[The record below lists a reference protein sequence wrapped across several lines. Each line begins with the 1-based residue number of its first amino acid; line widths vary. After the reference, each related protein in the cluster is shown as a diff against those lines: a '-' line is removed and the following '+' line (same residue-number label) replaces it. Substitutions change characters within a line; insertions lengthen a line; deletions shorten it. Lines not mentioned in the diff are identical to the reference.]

1 MKKIFWLCLLLL
13 PACARAESEDPCG
26 DLAETAIGA
35 ALEDP
40 TDTYNLAVEFYTGK
54 CVEKNYEKAAKLW
67 ERAAASG
74 LTSAKNNLGY
84 LLSEGLGVKK
94 DEARAAALWREAAVA
109 GHAESQVHLGKAL
122 FHGYGVPKDQ
132 TRGLAWVL
140 HAVQSAADNPDV
152 GGGPAV
158 LELARDEQGE
168 MLKTAPELLES
179 AKLLVGQLGVARHE
193 R

>member
-1 MKKIFWLCLLLL
+1 M
-13 PACARAESEDPCG
+13 A
-26 DLAETAIGA
+26 
-35 ALEDP
+35 
-40 TDTYNLAVEFYTGK
+40 FYTGK
-54 CVEKNYEKAAKLW
+54 CVEKNYAKAAKLW

-74 LTSAKNNLGY
+74 VTSAKNNLGY

-94 DEARAAALWREAAVA
+94 DEVRAVALWREAALA
-109 GHAESQVHLGKAL
+109 GHAESQVHLGNAF

-140 HAVQSAADNPDV
+140 HAVQSAADDPDT

-158 LELARDEQGE
+158 LELAHEEQGK

-179 AKLLVGQLGVARHE
+179 ARALVGQLGVTRHE